1 MSKPRV
7 IKDYDSLSE
16 EVREQIKLIY
26 PRGFRKHLVSFVNKE
41 GQRKKG
47 LPFETE
53 EYYYLIRMTEERAS
67 NIVREDD
74 DFGADGVLKEKIRNE
89 YEDKYD
95 DVDYLSNNANEDNDF
110 DEEEAFDGDTIVGDI
125 GDYGADIDED

>member
-16 EVREQIKLIY
+16 EVKEQIKLIY
-26 PRGFRKHLVSFVNKE
+26 PRGFRKHLVGFVNRDGE
-41 GQRKKG
+41 RKQG

-67 NIVREDD
+67 SIIREDD
-74 DFGADGVLKEKIRNE
+74 DFGADGVLKAKVRNE

-95 DVDYLSNNANEDNDF
+95 DVDYLSINANEDNDF
-110 DEEEAFDGDTIVGDI
+110 EEEEEFDPDSVVGDI
-125 GDYGADIDED
+125 GDYGSDEDED

>member
-16 EVREQIKLIY
+16 EVKEQIKLIY
-26 PRGFRKHLVSFVNKE
+26 PRGFRRHLVSYVNKE
-41 GQRKKG
+41 GARKKG

-53 EYYYLIRMTEERAS
+53 EYYYLIRMTEEGAA

-74 DFGADGVLKEKIRNE
+74 DFGEDGVLKEKVRNQ

-95 DVDYLSNNANEDNDF
+95 DVDYLSINANEDNEF
-110 DEEEAFDGDTIVGDI
+110 DTRVKVDDKART
-125 GDYGADIDED
+125 